1 MPARLTNPNAQAAS
15 PGLNP
20 TSTRYFVWCICTA
33 YQSKSP
39 QKYPTMIHQKRSV
52 RMARASVQST
62 ATQAAS
68 TTFAVPL
75 PAVASREERSPSGS
89 SPRSSGR
96 RFSRRLRGANS
107 ASTRMPIA
115 QQAGGGAQDRRDE
128 KAEGECAGR
137 HAPLP
142 AELVEDRRE
151 EQREGGACVDAHAH
165 GDEGDGHDDPAVEEG
180 RTQGDPKRACRS
192 CRRKVHGNQV
202 IDELLE
208 LSKML
213 R

>member
-39 QKYPTMIHQKRSV
+39 QKYPTVIHQKRSV

-75 PAVASREERSPSGS
+75 EPEIFGPPLQQEVERRQQRQHQDAHRPAGGAPAGAPDESPEPGQQDDRAHADAREGEAHGQTPPAHEPVGEEER
-89 SPRSSGR
+89 
-96 RFSRRLRGANS
+96 L
-107 ASTRMPIA
+107 TRIA
-115 QQAGGGAQDRRDE
+115 ETDAAATDE
-128 KAEGECAGR
+128 HAEGG
-137 HAPLP
+137 
-142 AELVEDRRE
+142 VEVPRL
-151 EQREGGACVDAHAH
+151 AH
-165 GDEGDGHDDPAVEEG
+165 
-180 RTQGDPKRACRS
+180 Q
-192 CRRKVHGNQV
+192 
-202 IDELLE
+202 
-208 LSKML
+208 
-213 R
+213 

>member
-96 RFSRRLRGANS
+96 RFSRRLSGANS

-115 QQAGGGAQDRRDE
+115 QQAARQPARPMRVPSQGSRMIEPTPTPE
-128 KAEGECAGR
+128 KARLMAKPLRRTNQLGR
-137 HAPLP
+137 KSA
-142 AELVEDRRE
+142 
-151 EQREGGACVDAHAH
+151 
-165 GDEGDGHDDPAVEEG
+165 
-180 RTQGDPKRACRS
+180 
-192 CRRKVHGNQV
+192 
-202 IDELLE
+202 
-208 LSKML
+208 
-213 R
+213 